1 MGFNFRGL
9 AFKQSLMILAAVT
22 VIVGVIFGIMTSRM
36 SSQLEQMTLDNGEQ
50 ISQANVTYIDKLFNA
65 GKLVGEDVGATLSK
79 RQMTKAELDEF
90 LMHSLTNARNLV
102 PHIVAVVVA
111 FEPGMGPETPKG
123 EFMRLARFVEN
134 ENRLITGANYQ
145 DKEWYTSTRDGH
157 TSRWQEP
164 FIGEFVD
171 EPIAVYTVPIF
182 HKDKKGNEVLAGVL
196 AVDMSIK
203 FLKETVAD
211 IQVSNSG
218 YAMVLSARN
227 YPVAYPK
234 SLAEGKSEKDIVVK
248 ENINKKQVDFDR
260 EKKKDKGLFLGTVAG
275 SEESAIYYMTM
286 ESNNWTFMVVW
297 PIQKFLESRQT
308 TVKLFVILALC
319 GYAVL
324 LVIMLL
330 ISFRVAKPL
339 KELSAAAKKLG
350 NGDFD
355 VAIPQMKGHDEV
367 AEFAWAFSNMLS
379 SLKDHV
385 ERQKDMKRIEREL
398 DLARNIQLSTL
409 PREEC
414 EENSDDDRHEL
425 SQFLLPAKE
434 VGGDFYDFF
443 KIDNDHLCVM
453 VGDVS
458 GKGVPAALFMMI
470 SRIILRTMTKNMKS
484 IVNAFNSTN
493 FALAKRNRLNMFVTV
508 WAGVID
514 LRTGHV
520 EFASAGHNPPA
531 IRHADGTVEFVNS
544 KSGLVMAAME
554 DTIYQSQ
561 TLELKTGDT
570 LFLYTDGVTEA
581 TNSADDATR
590 RPSTSRPMARVHS
603 SRS

>member
-123 EFMRLARFVEN
+123 EFMRLARFVDN
-134 ENRLITGANYQ
+134 ENRLITGTNYQ

-196 AVDMSIK
+196 AVDMSIE

-260 EKKKDKGLFLGTVAG
+260 EKKKDKGLFRGTVAG

-297 PIQKFLESRQT
+297 PI
-308 TVKLFVILALC
+308 
-319 GYAVL
+319 
-324 LVIMLL
+324 
-330 ISFRVAKPL
+330 
-339 KELSAAAKKLG
+339 
-350 NGDFD
+350 
-355 VAIPQMKGHDEV
+355 
-367 AEFAWAFSNMLS
+367 
-379 SLKDHV
+379 
-385 ERQKDMKRIEREL
+385 
-398 DLARNIQLSTL
+398 
-409 PREEC
+409 
-414 EENSDDDRHEL
+414 
-425 SQFLLPAKE
+425 
-434 VGGDFYDFF
+434 
-443 KIDNDHLCVM
+443 
-453 VGDVS
+453 
-458 GKGVPAALFMMI
+458 
-470 SRIILRTMTKNMKS
+470 
-484 IVNAFNSTN
+484 
-493 FALAKRNRLNMFVTV
+493 
-508 WAGVID
+508 
-514 LRTGHV
+514 
-520 EFASAGHNPPA
+520 
-531 IRHADGTVEFVNS
+531 
-544 KSGLVMAAME
+544 
-554 DTIYQSQ
+554 
-561 TLELKTGDT
+561 
-570 LFLYTDGVTEA
+570 
-581 TNSADDATR
+581 
-590 RPSTSRPMARVHS
+590 
-603 SRS
+603 